1 MTSKKCSGLTCE
13 IFQKL
18 DRTVNLSAK
27 AFQVR
32 ANRPDFCLIF
42 SILKK
47 KNYLMEPL
55 IEPGFRVD
63 LTEYF
68 KEFGKLKEPALS
80 LKVASIETQILA
92 KWGWPPN
99 NWTEKDEVSVLPAVF
114 KIMWSIYVSA
124 EAIEILA
131 TAKRFINEALQNL
144 VGRAALLYLESKQ
157 QSKVWGDLIN

>member
-1 MTSKKCSGLTCE
+1 
-13 IFQKL
+13 
-18 DRTVNLSAK
+18 
-27 AFQVR
+27 
-32 ANRPDFCLIF
+32 
-42 SILKK
+42 
-47 KNYLMEPL
+47 MEPL

-157 QSKVWGDLIN
+157 QSKVWGDLINWNQFGAAGQSINALTLSLLTDSLDTKFILRTAN